1 MFARYREAQKID
13 KHLYHSLY
21 AKAKGNEFKNKRVLM
36 EHIHKAK
43 AELLRTKALAEQS
56 EARKDR
62 ARLKRERRATR
73 LTSRAPEKSEKA
85 EK

>member
-1 MFARYREAQKID
+1 
-13 KHLYHSLY
+13 
-21 AKAKGNEFKNKRVLM
+21 M

-73 LTSRAPEKSEKA
+73 LTSRAPAEKPEKA